1 MNGRTSEGATLRIV
15 NLRTGQYEV
24 DRMEV
29 ADGIWSR
36 FRGLQFRREFPEG
49 SGLLIVPCPSIHT
62 CWLRFAIDAIF
73 LDRQGIVVSVC
84 SRLRPWR
91 IASGGRGAYAVLE
104 LPAGNASSQVG
115 DALRLEGGT
124 AEIPGSLRFLAGSA

>member
-1 MNGRTSEGATLRIV
+1 MSRRTSECATLRIV
-15 NLRTGQYEV
+15 NTRTGLPEV
-24 DRMEV
+24 DRLEV

-36 FRGLQFRREFPEG
+36 FCGLQFRSQFPKG
-49 SGLLIVPCPSIHT
+49 AGLLIVPCPSIHT

-73 LDRQGIVVSVC
+73 LDRQGMVVSVN

-104 LPAGNASSQVG
+104 LPAGTASSRVG
-115 DALRLEGGT
+115 DALRLEGGS
-124 AEIPGSLRFLAGSA
+124 AETPRSLQFLAGSS